1 MRTIN
6 LIKTGGIVILLALLA
21 GCSDPLPEDKLD
33 YAGEWQSKEMY
44 LLILEDG
51 TVAYKRLK
59 NGGSTSVNGPLKE
72 FQGDNF
78 VVGVGPIA
86 TTFIVSKPPHQV
98 KGQWQMEVDGV
109 LLTKRNE
116 SI

>member
-1 MRTIN
+1 MTMKP
-6 LIKTGGIVILLALLA
+6 IKAGVLMMLLALLA
-21 GCSDPLPEDKLD
+21 GCSNPLPEDRLD

-59 NGGSTSVNGPLKE
+59 NGGTTSINGPLKE

-78 VVGVGPIA
+78 LVGIGPLT
-86 TTFIVSKPPHQV
+86 TTFIVTKPPRQV
-98 KGQWQMEVDGV
+98 NGQWQMEVDGV

>member
-1 MRTIN
+1 MKP
-6 LIKTGGIVILLALLA
+6 IKAGVLMMLLALLA
-21 GCSDPLPEDKLD
+21 GCSNPLPEDRLD

-59 NGGSTSVNGPLKE
+59 NGGTTSINGPLKE

-78 VVGVGPIA
+78 LVGIGPLT
-86 TTFIVSKPPHQV
+86 TTFIVTKPPRQV
-98 KGQWQMEVDGV
+98 NGQWQMEVDGV